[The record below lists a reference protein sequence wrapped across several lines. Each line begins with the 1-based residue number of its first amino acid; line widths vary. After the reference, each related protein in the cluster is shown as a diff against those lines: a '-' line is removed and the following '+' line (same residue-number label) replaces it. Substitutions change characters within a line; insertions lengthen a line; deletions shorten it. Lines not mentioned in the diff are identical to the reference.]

1 MTRPRGSG
9 IHPPRWQ
16 RFARRHWPV
25 FAAGLVGTFLCFSPA
40 WHGLELRSFDWLVVQ
55 TVPGKVTLPITIVA
69 IDEESMAAVGR
80 QWPWPRSLHARVL
93 DRLREAGAGVVAFD
107 LVFSE
112 PSSDP
117 SEDLAFA
124 RSIASFGNVVLA
136 ANLEY
141 RETSSSRQWIRT
153 DPLPMFVAAGAV
165 PGLATVTTDPD
176 GIQRRI
182 PLSATA
188 YWRTVL
194 ARLAEGHPGVIARMD
209 ATDRERI
216 RYLGGTGTFPYIS
229 YFRLLDPDRYLSPN
243 WKEALRDNVVLIGR
257 TLKTPTEL
265 SSIVPDMFL
274 TPLFATTGTL
284 MPGVEIHANVIAN
297 MIAGETLYELPRGWA
312 IALVAAAMLVVGV
325 ATRARHWL
333 KAASLIVA
341 LIAVIALLEWWLF
354 RDHGAWLPGGAAMAA
369 IVVAQVGDV
378 TAGFVAERARRRQL
392 RRAFALYVAPAVVDE
407 IVAHPERLGLHG
419 HRREITLLFTDLA
432 GFTHIAEEL
441 AAEEVARLLN
451 RHLTDMTDIVLQHG
465 GTVDKFIGD
474 AVMAFWG
481 APVNDSEQSRHA
493 VEAAMH
499 MQASVAAMRAE
510 LLERGGPEL
519 RMRIGLHRGECIVGN
534 LGGTGRFA
542 YTAVGD
548 CVNLASR
555 VEGVNSAYGSSILL
569 TQAVADAVSSR
580 ILLRV
585 VDTVRVKGRSHPV
598 TLFTPCDDAA
608 LVNRSAR
615 ALEAY
620 RQGKWSEAAAL
631 WDALAAEY
639 PEDPIAKVFL
649 ARLRQ
654 WARDGWPDAWDG
666 VFALQAK

>member
-1 MTRPRGSG
+1 MRRARGSD
-9 IHPPRWQ
+9 IHPPRWH

-25 FAAGLVGTFLCFSPA
+25 IAAGLVGTLLCFSPA
-40 WHGLELRSFDWLVVQ
+40 WRGIELRSFDWLVVQ
-55 TVPGKVTLPITIVA
+55 TAPGKVTLPITIVA
-69 IDEESMAAVGR
+69 IDEESMAVVGR

-93 DRLREAGAGVVAFD
+93 DRLREAGAAVVAFD
-107 LVFSE
+107 ILFGE
-112 PSSDP
+112 PSADP
-117 SEDLAFA
+117 SEDVAFA
-124 RSIASFGNVVLA
+124 RSIANFHSVVLA

-141 RETSSSRQWIRT
+141 RDTPASRQWVRI
-153 DPLPMFVAAGAV
+153 DPLPIFVAAGAA
-165 PGLATVTTDPD
+165 PGLATITTDRD

-194 ARLAEGHPGVIARMD
+194 ARLADGHPGMVARND
-209 ATDRERI
+209 ATEHERI

-229 YFRLLDPDRYLSPN
+229 YFRLLDPDRYLSAN
-243 WKEALRDNVVLIGR
+243 WKDALRDNIVLVGR
-257 TLKTPTEL
+257 TLQTSTEL
-265 SSIVPDMFL
+265 GAAVPDTFL
-274 TPLFATTGTL
+274 TPLFSATGKL
-284 MPGVEIHANVIAN
+284 MPGAEIHANVIAN

-354 RDHGAWLPGGAAMAA
+354 REHGAWLPGGAAMAA
-369 IVVAQVGDV
+369 ILVAHVGDV

-419 HRREITLLFTDLA
+419 RRREITLLFTDLA
-432 GFTHIAEEL
+432 GFTHISEQL
-441 AAEEVARLLN
+441 PAEEVAHLLN

-481 APVNDSEQSRHA
+481 APISDSEQSRHA

-499 MQASVAAMRAE
+499 MQASIAAMRTE
-510 LLERGGPEL
+510 LVARGGPEL

-585 VDTVRVKGRSHPV
+585 VDTVRVKGRSHSV

-608 LVNRSAR
+608 LLSRSAR

-620 RQGKWSEAAAL
+620 RLGKWSEAVALWAAL
-631 WDALAAEY
+631 ATEY
-639 PEDPIAKVFL
+639 PDDPIAKVFL

-666 VFALQAK
+666 VFTLQAK